1 MLRTFA
7 CAAFALVL
15 SAVVVLAA
23 EYKNAKVKSV
33 DADKHTI
40 TVTIDDK
47 DKTFKVAKDDLKVM
61 VGKKDLPDGLRAK
74 VFSEKR
80 IEKGLTVTLITDGEG
95 ANEVVKEIRLAKG
108 KKKN

>member
-1 MLRTFA
+1 MLRSFA
-7 CAAFALVL
+7 CAAFALIL

-47 DKTFKVAKDDLKVM
+47 DKTFTVAKDDFKVM
-61 VGKKDLPDGLRAK
+61 RGEKEMKGGLKAK
-74 VFSEKR
+74 AFSEKA
-80 IEKGLTVTLITDGEG
+80 IERGLTVTLITDGEG
-95 ANEVVKEIRLAKG
+95 AKETVKEIRLKGG

>member
-1 MLRTFA
+1 MLRSFA

-33 DADKHTI
+33 DTDKNTI

-47 DKTFKVAKDDLKVM
+47 DKTFKIAKDDFKVM
-61 VGKKDLPDGLRAK
+61 RGEKEMKGGLKAK
-74 VFSEKR
+74 AFSDKN

-95 ANEVVKEIRLAKG
+95 AKEVVKEVRLKG